1 VQGSAIGP
9 QLYIVMKNDLK
20 PLSSD
25 NILVKYAD
33 DIILLVPENSTVDSA
48 TELCH
53 TQAWAVANKLGVN
66 TKKTKKMVLRQPI
79 CSLYATA
86 S

>member
-9 QLYIVMKNDLK
+9 QLYIVMKSDLK

-33 DIILLVPENSTVDSA
+33 DIILSVPENSTVDIA
-48 TELCH
+48 TELSYPSVCRS
-53 TQAWAVANKLGVN
+53 Q
-66 TKKTKKMVLRQPI
+66 
-79 CSLYATA
+79 
-86 S
+86 

>member
-9 QLYIVMKNDLK
+9 QLYIVMKSDLK

-33 DIILLVPENSTVDSA
+33 DIILSVPENSTVDIA
-48 TELCH
+48 TELSYPSVGRS
-53 TQAWAVANKLGVN
+53 Q
-66 TKKTKKMVLRQPI
+66 
-79 CSLYATA
+79 
-86 S
+86 